1 MSERAAAYGEDTGF
15 EGNDAEEAPF
25 GVGEVLEEGAFVVGG
40 GVEFFVEALEMGFVG
55 GGVVGFEE
63 DGLAGESGFDGV
75 VGGDELALS
84 GDSRFAKWGLAQGK
98 RSSE

>member
-1 MSERAAAYGEDTGF
+1 
-15 EGNDAEEAPF
+15 
-25 GVGEVLEEGAFVVGG
+25 
-40 GVEFFVEALEMGFVG
+40 MGLVG